1 VGGQGDAL
9 PRPAFARHIR
19 SGAPNRRP
27 GRVPTCR
34 CEEKEEA
41 PELQL
46 SRMSVDRS
54 PGPGMVTPIRHGIGR
69 PPPHQKLPLTEPLS
83 R

>member
-1 VGGQGDAL
+1 MGGQDDAL
-9 PRPAFARHIR
+9 PRPAFASHIQ

-27 GRVPTCR
+27 GRVPIR
-34 CEEKEEA
+34 QCEEKEET
-41 PELQL
+41 PDLQL

-69 PPPHQKLPLTEPLS
+69 PRTKNCP
-83 R
+83 